1 MPWYQFKSVNQAG
14 DLIEGQMEASTQTAV
29 VEALRAK
36 GQTTIRADPVE
47 QASQTRQA
55 WTWPQWPSTSV
66 SHAQLSDFTV
76 ELATLLQA
84 RVPLDQALALIE
96 RISAKG
102 PLLSLIQAI
111 RNDVRGGSPFS
122 DALARHPRVFSTVY
136 INLVHAGETAGAL
149 DLALEKLAELAER
162 SRELK
167 DALMSALLYPL
178 ILTIVAI
185 ASLVVI
191 LTFVTPRFSAMFEDA
206 GIALPWST
214 QLVMSIGELL
224 TNYGWLLPVAVV
236 ATWLITRAP
245 QVRLQLSQAADRL
258 LIAAPVIGPLTA
270 RYEMTRFCR
279 TLGNLLRGGVAVV
292 DAIEISRGTVS
303 NCVIA
308 TALEAVPAM
317 VRDGGSVSTA
327 LNTSTKLPRLA
338 GELAAIGEASGTLS
352 DMLIK
357 VADIYERDVRTVVQR
372 SVKVL
377 EPLLI
382 VSLAVI
388 VGAVIFSVLSAVL
401 KIHEIPI

>member
-1 MPWYQFKSVNQAG
+1 
-14 DLIEGQMEASTQTAV
+14 
-29 VEALRAK
+29 
-36 GQTTIRADPVE
+36 
-47 QASQTRQA
+47 
-55 WTWPQWPSTSV
+55 
-66 SHAQLSDFTV
+66 
-76 ELATLLQA
+76 
-84 RVPLDQALALIE
+84 
-96 RISAKG
+96 
-102 PLLSLIQAI
+102 
-111 RNDVRGGSPFS
+111 
-122 DALARHPRVFSTVY
+122 
-136 INLVHAGETAGAL
+136 
-149 DLALEKLAELAER
+149 
-162 SRELK
+162 
-167 DALMSALLYPL
+167 
-178 ILTIVAI
+178 
-185 ASLVVI
+185 
-191 LTFVTPRFSAMFEDA
+191 MFEDA

-258 LIAAPVIGPLTA
+258 LIAAPVIGPLIA

-388 VGAVIFSVLSAVL
+388 VGTVIFSVLSAVL